1 LDKLLALVRYCHQG
15 NFYEEGTS
23 SSGVIAWCGFIN
35 DIVSFTWI
43 SKRVQYSSMVGT
55 RGVDVGLPNQVKNQ
69 VCNLSS
75 FILYFK
81 HYNYIVGYY
90 VIYA

>member
-15 NFYEEGTS
+15 NFFEEGTS

-55 RGVDVGLPNQVKNQ
+55 RGVDVGLPNQV
-69 VCNLSS
+69 CNLSS

>member
-1 LDKLLALVRYCHQG
+1 LDILLALVRCCHQG
-15 NFYEEGTS
+15 IFFEEGTS

-55 RGVDVGLPNQVKNQ
+55 RGVDVGLPNQV
-69 VCNLSS
+69 CNLYS

-81 HYNYIVGYY
+81 HYNYIVCYY